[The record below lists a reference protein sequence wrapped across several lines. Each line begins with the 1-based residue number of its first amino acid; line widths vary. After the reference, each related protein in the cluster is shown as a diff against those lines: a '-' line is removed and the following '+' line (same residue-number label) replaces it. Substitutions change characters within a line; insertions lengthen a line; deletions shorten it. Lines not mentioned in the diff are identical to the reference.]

1 MKPKIYFP
9 VDEKSY
15 RDEQQALRIE
25 ALKRQQRSE
34 HHGIVPVVY
43 TAAAAAFVFHH
54 PFLERAEEEYADH
67 IAYRVCDRD
76 QYENTAVYD
85 VEKEKAEDEPVKKK
99 PASRYYHRRM
109 GRLSGIDS
117 SGKFFSGRYI
127 V

>member
-15 RDEQQALRIE
+15 RDEQETLRIE

-67 IAYRVCDRD
+67 I
-76 QYENTAVYD
+76 
-85 VEKEKAEDEPVKKK
+85 
-99 PASRYYHRRM
+99 S
-109 GRLSGIDS
+109 
-117 SGKFFSGRYI
+117 
-127 V
+127 

>member
-25 ALKRQQRSE
+25 ALERQQRSK

-43 TAAAAAFVFHH
+43 TAAAATFVFHH
-54 PFLERAEEEYADH
+54 PFLERAEEEYTDH
-67 IAYRVCDRD
+67 IAYRVCERD

-85 VEKEKAEDEPVKKK
+85 VEKEKAEDAAEAETAEEKEPE
-99 PASRYYHRRM
+99 AETQE
-109 GRLSGIDS
+109 
-117 SGKFFSGRYI
+117 
-127 V
+127 